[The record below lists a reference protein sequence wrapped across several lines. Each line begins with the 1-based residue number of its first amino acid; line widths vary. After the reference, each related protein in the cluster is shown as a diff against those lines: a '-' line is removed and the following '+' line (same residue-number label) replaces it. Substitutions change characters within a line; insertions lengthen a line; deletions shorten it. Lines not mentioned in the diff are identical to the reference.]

1 MSQNEA
7 QHQSFEKLLRKL
19 SDFVQFSS
27 HGIIAKCAE
36 LEIGSNSVNPC
47 TIPNIIA

>member
-1 MSQNEA
+1 MYATSNASGMFQLKN
-7 QHQSFEKLLRKL
+7 
-19 SDFVQFSS
+19 
-27 HGIIAKCAE
+27 HGIKYKCAE